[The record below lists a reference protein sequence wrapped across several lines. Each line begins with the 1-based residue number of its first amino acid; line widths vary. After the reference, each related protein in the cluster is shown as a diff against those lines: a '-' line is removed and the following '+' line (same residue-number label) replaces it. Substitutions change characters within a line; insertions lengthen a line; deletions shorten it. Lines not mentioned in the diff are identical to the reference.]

1 MIWAQILTMSLWNMN
16 VNNSDL
22 VASMKMHIK
31 YKSLSR
37 TCLIS
42 YHSGD
47 YKKDRKK
54 RSDRNHDQPN
64 EYSRAGKS
72 ENKKNNDTLS
82 APAVL
87 WIVSVFKENADR
99 ERKKGR
105 TKERK
110 KQCEYN
116 TN

>member
-1 MIWAQILTMSLWNMN
+1 MN

-87 WIVSVFKENADR
+87 SIVSLFKENADR
-99 ERKKGR
+99 EKRKN
-105 TKERK
+105 EREK